1 VAVLLTRGCS
11 RCDVSPNRVEAFDE
25 RAACQREALMTRL
38 SVLRK
43 SCSVIQ
49 EGEEVSRVEA
59 TVLRR
64 QRGGDGGGGVD
75 DRGVRWWHC
84 PSEKSGCEDV
94 ND

>member
-1 VAVLLTRGCS
+1 LRPRQRKQRSARDIERQPELGLLRVDVAVLSTRGCS
-11 RCDVSPNRVEAFDE
+11 RCDVLPNRVEAFDE
-25 RAACQREALMTRL
+25 RAACQREALTMRL

-64 QRGGDGGGGVD
+64 Q
-75 DRGVRWWHC
+75 
-84 PSEKSGCEDV
+84 
-94 ND
+94 